1 MSATLNSQL
10 FSKYFHQ
17 APVLNIPGKTFPVQ
31 QIFLEEILERTGYV
45 IECDSQFCRKISKK
59 DEEQLMQ
66 ELEYS
71 DVRAQ
76 NTKPNVKQKD
86 ENLQLSEIMAR
97 YTDYSKQTC
106 KTLFLMDPM
115 KINPEMIEAILRYV
129 VADDSHEWPRNGTIL
144 VFLPG
149 LAEIQSVYDALLDS
163 REFSTRAG
171 KYQIIPLHSSLT
183 SEEQSR
189 VFRKAPAGMR
199 KIVLSTN
206 ISETSITIDDCV
218 FVVDC
223 GQMKEKNFD
232 STRNMESLDT
242 VWISKAN
249 ANQRKGRAGRVMPGI
264 CIHLFTSHRYN
275 YNMIQQ
281 PIPEIYRV
289 PLESLLLQIK
299 TLPNFNNIS
308 LNDVLEM
315 SIEAPNEESVSSAI
329 RRLQNLGALDMQECL
344 TALGRHLS
352 LLPVDV
358 RIGKLIL
365 FGAIFQCLD
374 SVLTIAA
381 CLSHKTPF
389 VSPFSKRKEADAR
402 KRQFA
407 IGNSDHLTM
416 LNAYNVSSRFDFSC
430 SVSHIFYYHCRNGEK
445 SGSVASM
452 LEIVM
457 PTKITFLIRHW
468 K

>member
-1 MSATLNSQL
+1 
-10 FSKYFHQ
+10 
-17 APVLNIPGKTFPVQ
+17 
-31 QIFLEEILERTGYV
+31 
-45 IECDSQFCRKISKK
+45 
-59 DEEQLMQ
+59 
-66 ELEYS
+66 
-71 DVRAQ
+71 
-76 NTKPNVKQKD
+76 
-86 ENLQLSEIMAR
+86 
-97 YTDYSKQTC
+97 
-106 KTLFLMDPM
+106 MDPM

-416 LNAYNVSSRFDFSC
+416 LNAYNVSSSFDFSC